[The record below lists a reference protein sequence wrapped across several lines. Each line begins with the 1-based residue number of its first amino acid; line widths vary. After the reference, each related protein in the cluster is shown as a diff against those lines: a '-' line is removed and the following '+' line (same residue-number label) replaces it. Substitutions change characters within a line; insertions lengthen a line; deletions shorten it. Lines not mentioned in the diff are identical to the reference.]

1 MQTGVQIGVLGTTV
15 AADASG
21 PVNLGGPKQRALL
34 AALALHR
41 GRAVAVD
48 TLADLIWNGTPP
60 PGVSGTLQGYVAGLR
75 RVLEPGRTTRGG
87 GTLLVTEQPGYALRV
102 PEEDL
107 DTAAFEQAVASAHSQ
122 VAPLADALCR
132 GRELPPGSPDAGGL
146 DALHGMLDQA
156 LDRWRGVPY
165 ADLGEVAAAETERAR
180 LEELVVLATEDRA
193 ALGIL
198 LGLHATV
205 AAELDALTRQ
215 HPLRERAW
223 ALRALALAGSGRQ
236 ADALAVLRQVR
247 DVLDEELGLEPG
259 AELRAVQTA
268 VLRQEAT
275 TVPAPTRAPANPPAV
290 AATAPAA
297 GEHAPLPF
305 PSPWGWSMA
314 GREEELAALTDLVDR
329 VVAGGDSPAFVALTG
344 EPGIGKSRLAI
355 EAATYAADH
364 GMTIAW
370 GRCSQDDGAPALW
383 PWATVLER
391 LGTELPT
398 SDSVEDDGGA
408 AFRAW
413 ETVVEAVL
421 TAATTAPLMLVIDD
435 LHWADTSSLR
445 VLRLLTEAAV
455 AEGPGPRLLV
465 LTSWREHPP
474 PEGALAEVAEALA
487 RKHALRL
494 QLRGLSADAAAQVFA
509 QITEAEPSG
518 PETDALRR
526 RTEGNPFFLVEYAR
540 LARERGDVAA
550 LMAEPQP
557 PAAVHEVLSRRLAQ
571 LDEPTR
577 ELLQTASVLGRIFEL
592 GTLARTAHPEEDM
605 GTAEDRVLDAL
616 DPALAAGL
624 VEEDGVDRFRFTH
637 ALVRDTV
644 LSLLPQSRRA
654 RVHARAAAALAGRLG
669 HEAEIAR
676 HWLAAGPRHLAEA
689 WPAAQAAARSAT
701 AVFAYVEALE
711 MLEHALRAQ
720 DEDQTSDEASRFELL
735 SDLAEVLRRA
745 GRWVELGGVAHE
757 AIEVAD
763 AVGDLELLIRA
774 GEMTST
780 GSLWT
785 PAGGVVDEIVV
796 DALRRALDLLPSGD
810 DPRRC
815 RVMLAL
821 AGEIYYGSSAQE
833 REALADEAV
842 AMARRLGDPVLLADA
857 AVKASIAVWHPRTAE
872 RRLELAREAADL
884 ALELGDAV
892 LRASALTLRA
902 VAAGELGD
910 MAALEESI
918 AIARTEADRVR
929 HVYAYLLL
937 DSIEVA
943 WAAMRGRRDEVAKHL
958 EHLAGLGEVVSIVGY
973 DEAIAGAML
982 MQVMWEGQVEVVTEG
997 VIALSQDSFLPLS
1010 TSIVSMLCRA
1020 GRLDEAREYLAAH
1033 AEEVER
1039 TVEVQ
1044 TWFSTMALSMAAEA
1058 ACHLEDAR
1066 LGAAAYE
1073 RLVHSSGRPAC
1084 AGSGTVVGPVDI
1096 FLAMAAEAT
1105 GEHELAVRHA
1115 DAALEQCERWDVPLA
1130 ADWVRRERERFS
1142 F

>member
-1 MQTGVQIGVLGTTV
+1 MRIGVLGTTV

-21 PVNLGGPKQRALL
+21 PVGLGGPKQRALL

-48 TLADLIWNGTPP
+48 TLTDLVWAGAPP
-60 PGVSGTLQGYVAGLR
+60 PGVAGTLQGYVAGLR
-75 RVLEPGRTTRGG
+75 RVLEPDRTSRGG
-87 GTLLVTEQPGYALRV
+87 GTLLVTEQPGYALRL

-107 DTAAFEQAVASAHSQ
+107 DTAAFEHAVTTAHGR

-132 GRELPPGSPDAGGL
+132 GRALPPGSPDAAGL
-146 DALHGMLDQA
+146 DALHTTLDEA
-156 LDRWRGVPY
+156 LALWRGVPF
-165 ADLGEVAAAETERAR
+165 ADLGEVPAAEAERAR
-180 LEELVVLATEDRA
+180 LEELRVLANEDRS

-259 AELRAVQTA
+259 AELRAVQAA
-268 VLRQEAT
+268 VLRQESTALPG
-275 TVPAPTRAPANPPAV
+275 PAPAPAPAM
-290 AATAPAA
+290 ATAVQASTGPQVHAA
-297 GEHAPLPF
+297 LPF
-305 PSPWGWSMA
+305 PTLWGWSLA
-314 GREEELAALTDLVDR
+314 GRADELAALTDLVDR
-329 VVAGGDSPAFVALTG
+329 VVAGTDRSPSFVALTG
-344 EPGIGKSRLAI
+344 EPGIGKSRLSI
-355 EAATYAADH
+355 EAATYADAH

-383 PWATVLER
+383 PWATVLDR
-391 LGTELPT
+391 LGSGLPT
-398 SDSVEDDGGA
+398 SGTDDDGGA

-413 ETVVEAVL
+413 ETVVESVL
-421 TAATTAPLMLVIDD
+421 AAATAGPLMLVLDD

-465 LTSWREHPP
+465 LTTWREHPP
-474 PEGALAEVAEALA
+474 PTGALAEVAEALA
-487 RKHALRL
+487 RKHALRI
-494 QLRGLSADAAAQVFA
+494 QLRGIPAEAAAQVFA
-509 QITEAEPSG
+509 QITESEPTEA
-518 PETDALRR
+518 ETDALRR

-577 ELLQTASVLGRIFEL
+577 ELLQVASVLGRIFEL
-592 GTLARTAHPEEDM
+592 GTLA
-605 GTAEDRVLDAL
+605 GTAGQDDDQVLDRL

-644 LSLLPQSRRA
+644 LSSLPQSRRA
-654 RVHARAAAALAGRLG
+654 RVHARAAGVLAGRNG

-676 HWLAAGPRHLAEA
+676 HWLAVGPRHLADA

-720 DEDQTSDEASRFELL
+720 DQDPGSDDRSRFELL
-735 SDLAEVLRRA
+735 TDLAEVLRRA
-745 GRWVELGGVAHE
+745 GRWIELRGVAHE

-763 AVGDLELLIRA
+763 ELGDPDLLGRA
-774 GEMTST
+774 GIMTST
-780 GSLWT
+780 GALWQAAAHAQVD
-785 PAGGVVDEIVV
+785 PMVVA
-796 DALRRALDLLPSGD
+796 ALRRALDRLPDGD
-810 DPRRC
+810 SPARC
-815 RVMLAL
+815 RVMLGL
-821 AGEIYYGSSAQE
+821 AGEIYYGATPQE
-833 REALADEAV
+833 REAISAEAV
-842 AMARRLGDPVLLADA
+842 AMARRLGDPALTLSACLHA
-857 AVKASIAVWHPRTAE
+857 AIAVWRAGTAQLRLDLTTEAVGLAE
-872 RRLELAREAADL
+872 R
-884 ALELGDAV
+884 LGDGIS
-892 LRASALTLRA
+892 LCSALTLRA

-910 MAALEESI
+910 VTVLDGSLSR
-918 AIARTEADRVR
+918 ARAEADRLR
-929 HVYAYLLL
+929 HIYAQLVL
-937 DSIEVA
+937 DSLEVS
-943 WAAMRGRRDEVAKHL
+943 WAAMQGRFDEVEKII
-958 EHLAGLGEVVSIVGY
+958 EHMQGIGEVVSITGY
-973 DEAIAGAML
+973 EEAVAGALL
-982 MQVMWEGQVEVVTEG
+982 MQLLWQGRDDELSLAMTAMEGNT
-997 VIALSQDSFLPLS
+997 FLPIA
-1010 TSIVSMLCRA
+1010 TSIVAVQCRT
-1020 GRLDEAREYLAAH
+1020 GHLDVARTYFEGHREDVGLAMASD
-1033 AEEVER
+1033 
-1039 TVEVQ
+1039 
-1044 TWFSTMALSMAAEA
+1044 TWFSPMAWSMGAEA
-1058 ACHLEDAR
+1058 ACYLGDAQ
-1066 LGAAAYE
+1066 LGATAYQC
-1073 RLVHSSGRPAC
+1073 LADLAGRPAC
-1084 AGSGTVVGPVDI
+1084 AGSGSAIGPVDM
-1096 FLAMAAEAT
+1096 FLAMAAHAT
-1105 GEHELAVRHA
+1105 GEDDLAARHA
-1115 DAALEQCERWDVPLA
+1115 DRALELCATWDVPLA

>member
-1 MQTGVQIGVLGTTV
+1 MRIGVLGTTV

-48 TLADLIWNGTPP
+48 TLADLVWNGTPP

-75 RVLEPGRTTRGG
+75 RALEPDRTTRGG
-87 GTLLVTEQPGYALRV
+87 GTLLVTEAPGYALRL
-102 PEEDL
+102 PEADL
-107 DTAAFEQAVASAHSQ
+107 DTAAFENAVSSSHSR

-132 GRELPPGSPDAGGL
+132 GRALPPGSPDAAGL
-146 DALHGMLDQA
+146 GALHESLAEA
-156 LDRWRGVPY
+156 LALWRGVPF
-165 ADLGEVAAAETERAR
+165 ADLGDVPAVEAERAR
-180 LEELVVLATEDRA
+180 LEELRVLASEDRS

-259 AELRAVQTA
+259 AELRAVQAA
-268 VLRQEAT
+268 VLRQET
-275 TVPAPTRAPANPPAV
+275 TAIPEPAPGPLPAAVASPPAGPEV
-290 AATAPAA
+290 
-297 GEHAPLPF
+297 HAPLPF
-305 PSPWGWSMA
+305 PTLWGWSLA
-314 GREEELAALTDLVDR
+314 GRDDELAALTGLVDR
-329 VVAGGDSPAFVALTG
+329 IVGGIDRSPSFVALTG
-344 EPGIGKSRLAI
+344 EPGIGKSRLSI
-355 EAATYAADH
+355 EAATYAAAH

-391 LGTELPT
+391 LGSELPT
-398 SDSVEDDGGA
+398 SDTEDDGGA

-413 ETVVEAVL
+413 ETVVESVL
-421 TAATTAPLMLVIDD
+421 AAATAGPLMLVLDD

-465 LTSWREHPP
+465 LTTWREHPP
-474 PEGALAEVAEALA
+474 PSGALAEVAEALA

-494 QLRGLSADAAAQVFA
+494 QLRGIPAEAAAQVFA
-509 QITEAEPSG
+509 QITESEPTGTES
-518 PETDALRR
+518 DALLR

-550 LMAEPQP
+550 LMAEPKP

-571 LDEPTR
+571 LDGPTR
-577 ELLQTASVLGRIFEL
+577 ELLQVASVLGRIFEVA
-592 GTLARTAHPEEDM
+592 TLAGTVHQDEEQ
-605 GTAEDRVLDAL
+605 VLDGL

-644 LSLLPQSRRA
+644 LSSLPRSRRA
-654 RVHARAAAALAGRLG
+654 RVHARAAGALAGRAG
-669 HEAEIAR
+669 HETEIAR
-676 HWLAAGPRHLAEA
+676 HWLAAGPRHLADA

-720 DEDQTSDEASRFELL
+720 DQDQDSDDRARFELL

-745 GRWVELGGVAHE
+745 GRWVELRGVAHE
-757 AIEVAD
+757 AIELAD
-763 AVGDLELLIRA
+763 DLADLDLLARA
-774 GEMTST
+774 GTMTST
-780 GSLWT
+780 GALWQT
-785 PAGGVVDEIVV
+785 TAHAEVDPVAV
-796 DALRRALDLLPSGD
+796 GALRRALDRLPEGD

-815 RVMLAL
+815 RVMIAL
-821 AGEIYYGSSAQE
+821 AGEIYYGATAQE
-833 REALADEAV
+833 REALAGEAV
-842 AMARRLGDPVLLADA
+842 GMARRLGDPELTLTICLH
-857 AVKASIAVWHPRTAE
+857 AVTAIW
-872 RRLELAREAADL
+872 RGATARLRLELTSEAARL
-884 ALELGDAV
+884 AEELDDRMSLA
-892 LRASALTLRA
+892 AAHTLRA

-910 MAALEESI
+910 LPVMEDSLTLARVES
-918 AIARTEADRVR
+918 DRLR
-929 HVYAYLLL
+929 HVYAQLVL
-937 DSIEVA
+937 DSLEA
-943 WAAMRGRRDEVAKHL
+943 SWAAMRGRFDDLAKIV
-958 EHLAGLGEVVSIVGY
+958 EHMRAIGEVVSITGY
-973 DEAIAGAML
+973 EESLAGATM
-982 MQVMWEGQVEVVTEG
+982 MQLLWQERDQELASTMTALEGNT
-997 VIALSQDSFLPLS
+997 FLPIA
-1010 TSIVSMLCRA
+1010 TSIAAVQCRT
-1020 GRLDEAREYLAAH
+1020 GHLDEARAFVESHRAEIAASM
-1033 AEEVER
+1033 ASD
-1039 TVEVQ
+1039 
-1044 TWFSTMALSMAAEA
+1044 TWFSPMAWSMGAETACYLQDRGLAAEA
-1058 ACHLEDAR
+1058 YHLLTDLA
-1066 LGAAAYE
+1066 
-1073 RLVHSSGRPAC
+1073 GRPAC
-1084 AGSGTVVGPVDI
+1084 AGSGSAIGPVDM
-1096 FLAMAAEAT
+1096 FLAMAAHAT
-1105 GEHELAVRHA
+1105 GEDELATRHA
-1115 DAALEQCERWDVPLA
+1115 DRALELCETWEVPLA
-1130 ADWVRRERERFS
+1130 ADWVRRERERFG